1 MDHAAPAVWDEL
13 WRLLSLRDANTR
25 VVLAGTGLLG
35 LASGVIG
42 TFAVLRR
49 RALVGDAVAH
59 AALPG
64 ICLAYFTVG
73 TRSFTA
79 FLVGALISGVFAAAS
94 IAFVRAFTRVKE
106 DAAIGIVIGSFFG
119 LGLVLSKIIQDQPT
133 GNAAGLGRFLLGSAA
148 AMVRADAWRIAG
160 VAGAI
165 VVCVA
170 LLYKEFKVLCF
181 DTPFAASTG
190 LPTAGLDLLLMALIC
205 ICTVVG
211 LPAVGVVLMVALL
224 IIPGVTARFW
234 TDRLGSMLLIAGAVG
249 LGSGVVGTALSDV
262 MPTLESMPTRGWP
275 TGAMIVLTAGAC
287 FVVSLLAA
295 PRRGVLAGFFRRWGV
310 RRRVA
315 DQHLLRAVYESLEPD
330 GNLRRAW
337 RIESLTTGRRPG
349 RIAGG
354 SLRRA
359 QRRRWLERTPDGY
372 ALTQAGAD
380 QAARQ
385 VRTHRLWELFLIDQ
399 ASIAPDHVD
408 RDADQLE
415 HVLPADVLARIEGE
429 LERQGRLPK
438 PVPPSPHPIA
448 GAERSPAR

>member
-1 MDHAAPAVWDEL
+1 MDPLSPVVWDEL

-35 LASGVIG
+35 LASGLIG
-42 TFAVLRR
+42 SFAVLRR
-49 RALVGDAVAH
+49 RALMGDAVAH

-64 ICLAYFTVG
+64 ICLAYFAVG
-73 TRSFTA
+73 TRSFSA
-79 FLVGALISGVFAAAS
+79 FLVGALISGVFAAAT

-119 LGLVLSKIIQDQPT
+119 LGLVLSKIIQDQPS

-165 VVCVA
+165 VACVA

-181 DTPFAASTG
+181 DTSFAASTG
-190 LPTAGLDLLLMALIC
+190 LPTGGLDLLLMALIC
-205 ICTVVG
+205 VCTIVG

-249 LGSGVVGTALSDV
+249 LGSGVVGTALSAV
-262 MPTLESMPTRGWP
+262 VPTLESMPTRGWP
-275 TGAMIVLTAGAC
+275 TGPMIVLSAGAC

-295 PRRGVLAGFFRRWGV
+295 PRRGVMSGLLRRWGV

-315 DQHLLRAVYESLEPD
+315 DQHLLRAVYEMLEPGGD
-330 GNLRRAW
+330 LRRAW
-337 RIESLTTGRRPG
+337 TIETLTTGRRPG
-349 RIAGG
+349 RLAGG

-359 QRRRWLERTPDGY
+359 SRRGWLERTPQGY
-372 ALTQAGAD
+372 RLTHAGAD

-385 VRTHRLWELFLIDQ
+385 VRTHRLWELFLIDR

-415 HVLPADVLARIEGE
+415 HVLPVDVLERIEHD
-429 LERQGRLPK
+429 LARRGRLPAA
-438 PVPPSPHPIA
+438 VPPSPHPIA
-448 GAERSPAR
+448 GADGRPRP